1 MLVRKVVILPKR
13 VWSFIC
19 SLPRFNLKNLIDFG
33 DTHRIYYVYTNI
45 WSSIMVKN
53 LIKHGNSY
61 ALVIDKPIMELL
73 QVTPDT
79 ELELTTNG
87 DKLVISPV
95 RPKGKQAKLEK
106 IIDEVNRDFSPSLRK
121 LAE

>member
-1 MLVRKVVILPKR
+1 
-13 VWSFIC
+13 
-19 SLPRFNLKNLIDFG
+19 
-33 DTHRIYYVYTNI
+33 
-45 WSSIMVKN
+45 MVKN

-79 ELELTTNG
+79 ALELTTNG
-87 DKLVISPV
+87 DKLIVSPV
-95 RPKGKQAKLEK
+95 RPKSKQAKLDK
-106 IIDEVNRDFSPSLRK
+106 ILEAVNKDFGGALKK

>member
-1 MLVRKVVILPKR
+1 
-13 VWSFIC
+13 
-19 SLPRFNLKNLIDFG
+19 
-33 DTHRIYYVYTNI
+33 
-45 WSSIMVKN
+45 MVKN

-73 QVTPDT
+73 HVTPDT
-79 ELELTTNG
+79 ALELTTNG

-95 RPKGKQAKLEK
+95 RSDSRQAKLNHILDK
-106 IIDEVNRDFSPSLRK
+106 INEDFGPALKK

>member
-1 MLVRKVVILPKR
+1 
-13 VWSFIC
+13 
-19 SLPRFNLKNLIDFG
+19 
-33 DTHRIYYVYTNI
+33 
-45 WSSIMVKN
+45 MVKN

-95 RPKGKQAKLEK
+95 RPKGKQAKLKK
-106 IIDEVNRDFSPSLRK
+106 IIDEVNRDFGPALKK